1 MRVQRPE
8 GTVYK
13 TGSQQDGGQL
23 HERPH
28 KEATTSP
35 LGLPGPVCAE
45 VTVKFSRL
53 TGTQEYHRILC
64 ERCPGEL
71 NIKLMCALIVLI
83 HFWAH
88 KIRKLKHNIQVL
100 FVTCVIYDFKTN
112 PN

>member
-1 MRVQRPE
+1 MYE
-8 GTVYK
+8 

-23 HERPH
+23 HVRPH
-28 KEATTSP
+28 KEAAATTRSTWP
-35 LGLPGPVCAE
+35 PGPVCAK

-53 TGTQEYHRILC
+53 TGTQEYHGILR
-64 ERCPGEL
+64 ERCPGKL
-71 NIKLMCALIVLI
+71 NIKVMCALIVLI

-88 KIRKLKHNIQVL
+88 KIRELKHNIQVL

>member
-1 MRVQRPE
+1 MKLEASKIVVSCTKGLTRKQRQ
-8 GTVYK
+8 G
-13 TGSQQDGGQL
+13 
-23 HERPH
+23 
-28 KEATTSP
+28 P
-35 LGLPGPVCAE
+35 LGVPGPACAE